1 MIKLDSDYG
10 KGKQYAAIPFIATI
24 SSLRDLATVLPHN
37 REEGIKS
44 NQIKLVML
52 CCIVFMFVFM
62 LEMLMITMTMT
73 MTMVGNNYDEY
84 IL

>member
-1 MIKLDSDYG
+1 MEKENIMLPYHLSQQSVRFEILL
-10 KGKQYAAIPFIATI
+10 QY
-24 SSLRDLATVLPHN
+24 LPHN

-73 MTMVGNNYDEY
+73 MVGNNYDEY